1 MYKIYFLNFNF
12 SRTRFLYL
20 YFHRL
25 SELNHSLKDIK
36 VEPSERVHVDPEVYG
51 EEYDNYFLAKSYFDV
66 REYDR

>member
-1 MYKIYFLNFNF
+1 MCFNDNFYSAVRKFLF
-12 SRTRFLYL
+12 SIF
-20 YFHRL
+20 FHRL